1 MKLRTSFP
9 LALAGLMAAGSA
21 LAAGGDLGQAAKQA
35 TNWTAIVMFGAFV
48 AATLFITKWAAAR
61 TRSAADFYTGGGGI
75 TGFQNGLAIAGDYM
89 SAASFLG
96 ISAAVMANGF
106 DGLIYA
112 IGFLVGWPI
121 ITFLMAE
128 RLRNLG
134 KFTFADVAGY
144 RFQQTPIRAFAAS
157 GTLVVVAFYLI
168 AQMVGAGQ
176 LIKLLFGLEYWMAVA
191 IVGVLMMV
199 YVLFGGMTATT
210 WVQIIK
216 ACLLL
221 AGVTFMA
228 FMVLAHFGFSLEALF
243 AKGVEVK
250 TAIAAA
256 SKDAA
261 IAAAAAAASAAS
273 SPEAAASAASA
284 LAKAEATV
292 PAKVGQAVM
301 APGSFIKDPISAI
314 SFGMALMFGTAGL
327 PHILMR
333 FFTVPDAKEAR
344 KSVFWATTWI
354 GYFYLLIFIIGFGAI
369 TMVLTNPEMA
379 DTVKGVIKGGAG
391 TANMAAVLVAKAV
404 GGDVFYGFISAV
416 AFATILAVVAGLT
429 LSGASAVS
437 HDIYATLIKKGNAD
451 SASELRVSRITTLAL
466 GVVAVALG
474 IVFEKQNIAF
484 MVSLAFAVAASA
496 NFPVL
501 FLSMMWKGCTT
512 RGAVIGGFLGLIAS
526 VGLTI
531 VSPSVWEATLGNP
544 KGSAWFPYTSPALF
558 SMTIGFV
565 GVWLF
570 SVLDNSHN
578 ARRERESFAA
588 QQVRSETGLGA
599 EGPSGH

>member
-1 MKLRTSFP
+1 MKSTMQR
-9 LALAGLMAAGSA
+9 ALATTLASSLLLTMSGAA
-21 LAAGGDLGQAAKQA
+21 LAAGGDIGDTAKQA
-35 TNWTAIVMFGAFV
+35 TNWTAIILFVAFV
-48 AATLFITKWAAAR
+48 AGTLWITKWAAGK
-61 TRSAADFYTGGGGI
+61 TRSASDFYTAGGGI

-96 ISAAVMANGF
+96 ISAQVMMSGY
-106 DGLIYA
+106 DGLIYS

-121 ITFLMAE
+121 LTFLLAE

-144 RFQQTPIRAFAAS
+144 RFAQGPFRMFAAS

-176 LIKLLFGLEYWMAVA
+176 LITLLFGLDYWIAVVL
-191 IVGVLMMV
+191 VGVLMMV

-216 ACLLL
+216 ACMLL
-221 AGVTFMA
+221 AGVTFMG
-228 FMVLAHFGFSLEALF
+228 FMIMSKYGFSFEALF
-243 AKGVEVK
+243 SEGVKVK

-256 SKDAA
+256 GGKEPDVAA
-261 IAAAAAAASAAS
+261 KLGLSIM
-273 SPEAAASAASA
+273 
-284 LAKAEATV
+284 
-292 PAKVGQAVM
+292 G
-301 APGSFIKDPISAI
+301 PGGFIKDPISAI
-314 SFGMALMFGTAGL
+314 SFGMALMFGTLGL

-344 KSVFWATTWI
+344 KSVGWATVWI
-354 GYFYLLIFIIGFGAI
+354 GYFYILIFIIGFGAI

-391 TANMAAVLVAKAV
+391 TSNMAAVLVAKSV

-437 HDIYATLIKKGNAD
+437 HDLYATVFKNGNAD
-451 SASELRVSRITTLAL
+451 SASELKVSRLTTLTL
-466 GVVAVALG
+466 GAIAVLLG
-474 IVFEKQNIAF
+474 IVFEKQNVAF
-484 MVSLAFAVAASA
+484 MVALAFAIAASA

-501 FLSMMWKGCTT
+501 LLSVLWKGCTT
-512 RGAVIGGFLGLIAS
+512 RGAVIGGFLGLISS

-531 VSPSVWEATLGNP
+531 VSPSVWEGTFGNP
-544 KGSAWFPYTSPALF
+544 PGSAWFPYTSPALF

-570 SVLDNSHN
+570 SVLDKS
-578 ARRERESFAA
+578 AQAEKERASFEA

-599 EGPSGH
+599 SGASGH